1 MSSNTAFIM
10 NDFFR
15 LYLFGDFENGYFE
28 NLLKKFQE
36 IVSLDSSRDLSF
48 GVSKKLK
55 DAVDILKQVNQYF
68 LM

>member
-28 NLLKKFQE
+28 NLLKK
-36 IVSLDSSRDLSF
+36 L
-48 GVSKKLK
+48 
-55 DAVDILKQVNQYF
+55 
-68 LM
+68 